1 MLPVLFGM
9 GVAAFGI
16 GKLYAAEQLLPAG
29 VGHRP
34 GCVFRCGIKYR
45 LRFFVFLNDALK
57 IPILQ
62 HHVLQ
67 PAGGLPDLMKELADF
82 FTRNGLIGKEEFIAE
97 KRSIFLL

>member
-1 MLPVLFGM
+1 MHNQHVMKPLV
-9 GVAAFGI
+9 VAAW
-16 GKLYAAEQLLPAG
+16 KLHVVAALRFI
-29 VGHRP
+29 VGR
-34 GCVFRCGIKYR
+34 VTVKYR

-67 PAGGLPDLMKELADF
+67 PAGGIPDLMKELADF
-82 FTRNGLIGKEEFIAE
+82 FTRNGPIGKEEFIAE